1 MSYDSAAEP
10 DIGGRDYRN
19 RIAMLPGDPP
29 VAYRPGRYLLD
40 DESFRSLIDAG
51 YFADNDYTTRP
62 VFDEVDDGEYDGDD
76 NVDDDEGIEAASAFG
91 QWHLVEG
98 VADAAAE
105 VDELV
110 ARGHRAELDIVY
122 FANGADCC
130 GCPPHPALAAEI
142 AANPWTAN
150 PWKANPWKANPWK
163 ANPWTANP
171 WKANAESLNLLAT
184 GKAPMSSVMPAP
196 IGAEPPRRHH
206 GVVPL
211 NNVVIGVLDS
221 GLAGGW
227 DNADHY
233 RPDLLGLA
241 KPDLERISGPEDLP
255 SRPMGG
261 RPADN
266 YLDPVAGHGTFI
278 AGIIEQRTPG
288 CTIRVE
294 RVIKPQ
300 GDVSVSR
307 LAATLDRMMRKVRP
321 AIVNFSFGGTG
332 RSAPF
337 ESVIAHHAAKG
348 VVFVAAAGNEGSC
361 VEQYP
366 AALPL
371 VIGVAGLGPTG
382 PAEWSNYGDWV
393 DACAPGTDLV
403 SSFFARFNGA
413 LPPINGIDADDFD
426 QWATW
431 TGTSFA
437 APVVVA
443 ALAREIVTTGCT
455 AEQAV
460 ERVVRAPHLARL
472 PYMGTVV
479 NF

>member
-1 MSYDSAAEP
+1 MSYDDAAEP
-10 DIGGRDYRN
+10 DIGRRDYRN

-29 VAYRPGRYLLD
+29 VAYRPGRFLLD
-40 DESFRSLIDAG
+40 DESFRSLTDAG

-62 VFDEVDDGEYDGDD
+62 VFDEVDDNVGDEADGDGTGPA
-76 NVDDDEGIEAASAFG
+76 VG
-91 QWHLVEG
+91 QWHLVDG

-122 FANGADCC
+122 FANSADCC
-130 GCPPHPALAAEI
+130 GCPPHPALAAEM

-171 WKANAESLNLLAT
+171 WKANAESLNLLVT
-184 GKAPMSSVMPAP
+184 GRAPMSSVMPAP
-196 IGAEPPRRHH
+196 IGAEPLRPHT
-206 GVVPL
+206 GGAPA
-211 NNVVIGVLDS
+211 NSVVIGVLDS

-241 KPDLERISGPEDLP
+241 KTDLERISGPEDLP

-261 RPADN
+261 RAADD

-278 AGIIEQRTPG
+278 AGIIEQLTPG

-294 RVIKPQ
+294 RVFQPQ

-307 LAATLDRMMRKVRP
+307 LARTLDRMMRKVRP
-321 AIVNFSFGGTG
+321 KIVNFSFGGTG
-332 RSAPF
+332 RSSPF
-337 ESVIAHHAAKG
+337 ESVINRYAAKG

-366 AALPL
+366 AALSS

-403 SSFFARFNGA
+403 SSFFAKFNGA

-455 AEQAV
+455 ATQAV
-460 ERVVRAPHLARL
+460 DRVVRAPHLARL
-472 PYMGTVV
+472 PFMGTVV
-479 NF
+479 NY